1 MDTNLKHQY
10 RFSILLS
17 VCEKDDDIYLNKSLR
32 SVLENSIQPYEI
44 IIVVNGFISDIKE
57 NILAKYKLNN
67 INFEIY
73 RMENLSNFAVA
84 LNFGLKF
91 VKTNW
96 VMRQDPDDIS
106 DKYRFE
112 KIMKKIKTGI
122 DICGSNMIERS
133 LFIPNDSYIK
143 KVPEKHK
150 DIMHYLKIRNPFS
163 HPTVCINN
171 KLFQNF
177 KYPDLLLKEDYAL
190 WSNILSEN
198 NVNCYNIQE
207 PLVETCN
214 SINQIK
220 RRRGFRHIFLE
231 IKLQKI
237 LMSDNHIGLFR
248 FISNCIIRGLAL
260 CMPIIFLKL
269 IYKLNRKN

>member
-1 MDTNLKHQY
+1 
-10 RFSILLS
+10 
-17 VCEKDDDIYLNKSLR
+17 
-32 SVLENSIQPYEI
+32 
-44 IIVVNGFISDIKE
+44 
-57 NILAKYKLNN
+57 
-67 INFEIY
+67 
-73 RMENLSNFAVA
+73 
-84 LNFGLKF
+84 
-91 VKTNW
+91 
-96 VMRQDPDDIS
+96 MRQDPDDIS

-198 NVNCYNIQE
+198 NVLLQHKNHLLR
-207 PLVETCN
+207 LVTRSSRLKEEEV
-214 SINQIK
+214 SDIY
-220 RRRGFRHIFLE
+220 FRN
-231 IKLQKI
+231 KT
-237 LMSDNHIGLFR
+237 S
-248 FISNCIIRGLAL
+248 
-260 CMPIIFLKL
+260 
-269 IYKLNRKN
+269 KNFNE